1 MWIRK
6 PFFKYA
12 TGTLLVLL
20 CIYFLGKVDFFLD
33 PFQKLIAILFFPI
46 IISGLFY
53 YVLRPVVRLFSKPK
67 YMNRSI
73 AILAVYA
80 LVAVIVFL
88 FIQLVGG
95 RIADQAQQ
103 LTDQLPSKVEN
114 TVEQTKELIAENN
127 FGMLSVEEIKR
138 KTITFLSDLAQT
150 IGDNITEI
158 VGAIT
163 SVATVLIIVPF
174 ILFYFLKD
182 GERLLPYLL
191 NFIPDKHLDEG
202 ERILKD
208 IDRTLASYI
217 LGQLT
222 VGLVDGTLMY
232 IGYMMIDLNYALVL
246 ALFVIITA
254 VVPLIGPAIGVL
266 PAILIALIQD
276 PVMVFYVLIIL
287 LVVQQLEGNLVSPAV
302 FGKRLQLHPLT
313 IILLLVVAGSL
324 YGFVG
329 ILIAIPLYAVLKVT
343 IKNFYK
349 FYQLR
354 KS

>member
-1 MWIRK
+1 MWIRH

-12 TGTLLVLL
+12 IGTLIVLL
-20 CIYFLGKVDFFLD
+20 CIYFLGKVDFFLN

-53 YVLRPVVRLFSKPK
+53 YILRPVVDLFSKPR

-73 AILAVYA
+73 AIIAVYVLFA
-80 LVAVIVFL
+80 AMVFL
-88 FIQLVGG
+88 FIQLVGTK
-95 RIADQAQQ
+95 IVDQAQQ
-103 LTDQLPSKVEN
+103 ITEQFPSQVED
-114 TVEQTKELIAENN
+114 TVEQTKNLIEKNN
-127 FGMLSVEEIKR
+127 FGMFSVEEIKQ
-138 KTITFLSDLAQT
+138 KSITFLSDLAQT
-150 IGDNITEI
+150 IGNNITAI
-158 VGAIT
+158 IGAIT
-163 SVATVLIIVPF
+163 SVATVLILVPF

-182 GERLLPYLL
+182 GDKLLPYLL
-191 NFIPDKHLDEG
+191 KFIPNKHLDEG

-222 VGLVDGTLMY
+222 VGLVDGVLMY
-232 IGYMMIDLNYALVL
+232 IGYMIIDLDYALVL
-246 ALFVIITA
+246 AMFVIITA
-254 VVPLIGPAIGVL
+254 VVPLIGPALGVL

-276 PVMVFYVLIIL
+276 PVMVVYVLIIL
-287 LVVQQLEGNLVSPAV
+287 LIVQQLEGNLVSPAV

-313 IILLLVVAGSL
+313 IILLLVVAGAL

-349 FYQLR
+349 LYRLR

>member
-1 MWIRK
+1 MWIRH

-20 CIYFLGKVDFFLD
+20 CIYFLGKVDFFLN

-53 YVLRPVVRLFSKPK
+53 YILRPVVKLFSRPK
-67 YMNRSI
+67 FMNRSI
-73 AILAVYA
+73 AIIVVYA
-80 LVAVIVFL
+80 LFTLLIFL
-88 FIQLVGG
+88 FVQLVGG
-95 RIADQAQQ
+95 KIVDQVQQ
-103 LTDQLPSKVEN
+103 LSNQFPQKVEN
-114 TVEQTKELIAENN
+114 TIDQTKELIKENN
-127 FGMLSVEEIKR
+127 FGMLSVEEIKQ
-138 KTITFLSDLAQT
+138 KAITYLSDLAQK
-150 IGDNITEI
+150 IGDNLTAII
-158 VGAIT
+158 GAIT
-163 SVATVLIIVPF
+163 SVATVLILVPF

-182 GERLLPYLL
+182 GHKLLPYLL
-191 NFIPDKHLDEG
+191 NFIPNKHLSEG
-202 ERILKD
+202 ESILKD
-208 IDRTLASYI
+208 IDRTLAAYI

-232 IGYMMIDLNYALVL
+232 IGYMIIDLDYAIVL
-246 ALFVIITA
+246 ALFVVITA
-254 VVPLIGPAIGVL
+254 VVPLIGPALGVL

-276 PVMVFYVLIIL
+276 PVMVLYVLIIL
-287 LVVQQLEGNLVSPAV
+287 LIVQQLEGNLVSPAV

-313 IILLLVVAGSL
+313 IILLLVVAGAL

-349 FYQLR
+349 FYRLR

>member
-1 MWIRK
+1 MWIRHS
-6 PFFKYA
+6 FFKYA
-12 TGTLLVLL
+12 TGTLIVLL
-20 CIYFLGKVDFFLD
+20 CIYFLGKVDFFLN
-33 PFQKLIAILFFPI
+33 PFQKLVTILFFPI

-53 YVLRPVVRLFSKPK
+53 YILRPVVELVAKQKFL
-67 YMNRSI
+67 NRSV
-73 AILAVYA
+73 AIIVVYA
-80 LVAVIVFL
+80 IAALLVYL
-88 FIQLVGG
+88 FIQFVGG
-95 RIADQAQQ
+95 KIVDQAQQ
-103 LTDQLPSKVEN
+103 LTDQLPTKVEN
-114 TVEQTKELIAENN
+114 TVEQTKRLIEKNN
-127 FGMLSVEEIKR
+127 FGMFSVEEIKQ
-138 KTITFLSDLAQT
+138 KSITFLSDLAQT
-150 IGDNITEI
+150 IGDNIAAI

-163 SVATVLIIVPF
+163 SVATVLVLVPF

-182 GERLLPYLL
+182 GHKLLPYLL
-191 NFIPDKHLDEG
+191 NFIPKKHMEEG
-202 ERILKD
+202 EAILKD

-232 IGYMMIDLNYALVL
+232 IGYLVIDLDYALVL

-254 VVPLIGPAIGVL
+254 VVPLIGPALGVL

-276 PVMVFYVLIIL
+276 PIMVVYVLIIL
-287 LVVQQLEGNLVSPAV
+287 FIVQQLEGNLVSPAV

-313 IILLLVVAGSL
+313 IILLLVVAGAL

-349 FYQLR
+349 LYRLR